1 MPLFPIVTV
10 FKFLNSQKLFM
21 NRKLLFTILFTFFII
36 CIFIFAIINP
46 KPKFARSY
54 RAILSEAVRLKNP
67 GVCSEIPAI
76 DYESS
81 WWRTECYYMLASLR
95 KDASLC
101 NEADTPTRSLK
112 LLCEHTVK
120 ALVSNNSSLCK
131 SSSLLTT
138 EDCYAN
144 FAIFTRDPIACK
156 HILTEFSK
164 DVCYSTV
171 AYLKQDPTICQ
182 YVKNEDEK
190 NYCIAISTRNS
201 SLCRNVGLYNSCY
214 HFIAVAE
221 KNVSIC
227 DLINVSW
234 SKDLTESLKK
244 ACIEDISVE
253 TPLEFVVLSK

>member
-1 MPLFPIVTV
+1 MV
-10 FKFLNSQKLFM
+10 QKLFM
-21 NRKLLFTILFTFFII
+21 SRNFLLFFITLFIFFAILFLFL
-36 CIFIFAIINP
+36 AVNP

-81 WWRTECYYMLASLR
+81 WWRTECYYRLASLR

-120 ALVSNNSSLCK
+120 ALVSNNSSLCE
-131 SSSLLTT
+131 SNSLLIT

-201 SLCRNVGLYNSCY
+201 SLCRNVGLYNDCY

-244 ACIEDISVE
+244 VCIEDISVG